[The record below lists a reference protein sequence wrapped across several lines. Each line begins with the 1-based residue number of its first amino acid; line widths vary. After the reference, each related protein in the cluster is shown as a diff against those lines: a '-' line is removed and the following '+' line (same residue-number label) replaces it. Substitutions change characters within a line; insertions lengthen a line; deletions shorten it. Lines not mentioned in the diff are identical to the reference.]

1 MTFSAMVRK
10 ECGNAPPSSENAI
23 EIPQLK
29 QSHLL
34 GSVGTPPTTVLV
46 DDDSRKPKRR
56 KYGSP
61 TVIDISSESEL
72 NIITVSSDPPTPTPF
87 NRALEA
93 EMTESVSSLK
103 QNRLDL
109 VLETT
114 ITGSSEIRLIYCA
127 NTYPQSCFMRE
138 VRRKHGLGH
147 EHEILGIRVKTGD
160 KVFNVDL
167 EESRDWGYIS
177 GVITKNGG
185 RAEMTVSIK

>member
-1 MTFSAMVRK
+1 MLFSAVVRR
-10 ECGNAPPSSENAI
+10 ECSNAPPSSENAI
-23 EIPQLK
+23 EISQLK

-34 GSVGTPPTTVLV
+34 GPPTTVLV

-72 NIITVSSDPPTPTPF
+72 NIITVSSDPPTPF
-87 NRALEA
+87 NRALET

-127 NTYPQSCFMRE
+127 NTYPQSCFMGE

-167 EESRDWGYIS
+167 EESRDWGYIL
-177 GVITKNGG
+177 GVITKNRG